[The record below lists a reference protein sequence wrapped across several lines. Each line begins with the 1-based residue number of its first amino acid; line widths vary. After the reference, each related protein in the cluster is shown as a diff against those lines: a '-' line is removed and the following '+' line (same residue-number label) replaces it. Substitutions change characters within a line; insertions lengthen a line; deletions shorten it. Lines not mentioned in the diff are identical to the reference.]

1 VIECPATPDFAALR
15 GDFPIL
21 DTLVR
26 GVPIAYLDNAAT
38 SQKPEKVLQAL
49 ERYWREQNANVHRG
63 VHYLSQLATREFD
76 QARLKVQMLLNA
88 GEARE
93 VIFTRGCTDGINA
106 IAACLSLP
114 GSAKATNGKA
124 NEPHIQA
131 GDEILVS
138 EMEHHSNIVPW
149 QMAAERIGAKVRAIP
164 VTDEGTIDLDAY
176 GRMLSERTKVVGIV
190 HVSNSLGTVNPV
202 KEMIRMAHAVGAL
215 VLVDGAQAGPHLAI
229 DVQDLDA
236 DFYTLSC
243 HKIYAPTGLGV
254 LYGKRSLL
262 ESIPPYQGGGDM
274 VRTVSFE
281 RTTYA
286 DLPAKFEAGT
296 PNIAGAIGLGAAID
310 YLVEIGRQTA
320 GPNATA
326 RWALEC
332 AFEAI
337 HVRERALADYAT
349 EKLNEISGLRITGTA
364 PDKAG
369 IVAFTLSSAH
379 PHDIGTI
386 LDSEGVAVRA
396 GHHCCMPL
404 MTRLGVPATVRASF
418 SFYNT
423 FEEADRLVEGVKKVE
438 ETFA

>member
-1 VIECPATPDFAALR
+1 
-15 GDFPIL
+15 
-21 DTLVR
+21 
-26 GVPIAYLDNAAT
+26 
-38 SQKPEKVLQAL
+38 
-49 ERYWREQNANVHRG
+49 
-63 VHYLSQLATREFD
+63 
-76 QARLKVQMLLNA
+76 
-88 GEARE
+88 
-93 VIFTRGCTDGINA
+93 
-106 IAACLSLP
+106 
-114 GSAKATNGKA
+114 
-124 NEPHIQA
+124 
-131 GDEILVS
+131 
-138 EMEHHSNIVPW
+138 
-149 QMAAERIGAKVRAIP
+149 
-164 VTDEGTIDLDAY
+164 
-176 GRMLSERTKVVGIV
+176 
-190 HVSNSLGTVNPV
+190 
-202 KEMIRMAHAVGAL
+202 MIRMAHAVGAL